1 MNWNEITSVL
11 VLQPENPDGD
21 SVASALAL
29 EEILSDQKKQVTIY
43 SYVNIP
49 GYLRYIQGQDR
60 ITDEFPKDFDVT
72 IIVDTVTGSL
82 LENTLSGER
91 MTKIQKK
98 PVFVL
103 DCHPVENDLPIEH
116 ADYFKASGNP
126 IATGELVYQLAKE
139 QNWDINP
146 MAATHIIE
154 ATMADTLGL
163 TTEAVTAETVQVVA
177 DMLGKGAKM
186 SDIDARR
193 REVMKKSSD
202 LIHYK
207 GELLQRIEF
216 LLDGKLAI
224 IHIPW
229 EEIEK
234 YSPHYNP
241 TMLALEELRN
251 TEGVEVSVGI
261 KTYPDGK
268 ITGKLRASKPIAG
281 EIAAHFG
288 GGGHDYAAGFKVTDW
303 NYDEL
308 KLEFIKATN
317 DLLNIKHTT

>member
-72 IIVDTVTGSL
+72 IIVDTVSGSL
-82 LENTLSGER
+82 LENTLSGDR

-103 DCHPVENDLPIEH
+103 DCHPVKNDLPLEH
-116 ADYFKASGNP
+116 AKYFEASGNP
-126 IATGELVYQLAKE
+126 IATGELVYQLAKKE
-139 QNWDINP
+139 KWDINP

-186 SDIDARR
+186 SDIDSRR

-207 GELLQRIEF
+207 GQLLQRIEF
-216 LLDGKLAI
+216 LLEGKLAI

-268 ITGKLRASKPIAG
+268 ITGKLRANKPIAE

-288 GGGHDYAAGFKVTDW
+288 GGGHNYAAGFKVTDW
-303 NYDEL
+303 TYDEL

-317 DLLNIKHTT
+317 DLLNK

>member
-1 MNWNEITSVL
+1 MIQWSEIKKIL

-21 SVASALAL
+21 SIASALAL
-29 EEILSDQKKQVTIY
+29 EEILGDAGKEVVIY

-60 ITDEFPKDFDVT
+60 ITDEFPNSFDLT

-82 LENTLSGER
+82 LENTLIGER
-91 MTKIQKK
+91 MTKIMKS
-98 PVFVL
+98 PVLVL

-116 ADYFKASGNP
+116 AEFFKGEGNV
-126 IATGELVYQLAKE
+126 IATGELVYQLAQAHK
-139 QNWDINP
+139 WSINP
-146 MAATHIIE
+146 TAATHIVE
-154 ATMADTLGL
+154 ATLADTLGM
-163 TTEAVTAETVQVVA
+163 TTEAVTAQTVRVVA
-177 DMLGKGAKM
+177 HMLEAGAKM

-193 REVMKKSSD
+193 REVMQKSPE
-202 LIHYK
+202 LVTYK
-207 GELLQRIEF
+207 GALLQRVEF
-216 LLDGKLAI
+216 LLEGQLAY

-241 TMLALEELRN
+241 SMLALEELRN
-251 TEGVEVSVGI
+251 TSGVAVSVAI

-268 ITGKLRASKPIAG
+268 ITGKLRGNKPIAG
-281 EIAAHFG
+281 ALAAHFG

-303 NYDEL
+303 NLDEL
-308 KLEFIKATN
+308 KLELIKKAN
-317 DLLNIKHTT
+317 ELLA

>member
-1 MNWNEITSVL
+1 MNWNEIQKVL
-11 VLQPENPDGD
+11 ILQPENPDGD

-29 EEILSDQKKQVTIY
+29 EEVMGDQDKQVTLY

-49 GYLRYIQGQDR
+49 SYLRYIQGQDR
-60 ITDEFPKDFDVT
+60 ITDEFPNDFDVT
-72 IIVDTVTGSL
+72 IIVDTVSGSL

-91 MTKIQKK
+91 MTKILKK

-103 DCHPVENDLPIEH
+103 DCHPVENDLPFDD
-116 ADYFKASGNP
+116 ANYFEAAGTP
-126 IATGELVYQLAKE
+126 VATGELVYQLATKE
-139 QNWDINP
+139 GWAINP

-163 TTEAVTAETVQVVA
+163 TTEAVTGATVRLVA
-177 DMLGKGAKM
+177 DMLDLGAKM

-193 REVMKKSSD
+193 RVVMKKSAE
-202 LIHYK
+202 LVQYK
-207 GELLQRIEF
+207 GQLLQRIEF
-216 LLDGKLAI
+216 LLDGKLAL

-234 YSPHYNP
+234 YSPLYNP

-251 TEGVEVSVGI
+251 TEGVEISVGI

-268 ITGKLRASKPIAG
+268 ITGKLRAAKPIAG
-281 EIAAHFG
+281 DIAAHFG
-288 GGGHDYAAGFKVTDW
+288 GGGHTYASGFKVTDW
-303 NYDEL
+303 SYDEL
-308 KLEFIKATN
+308 RLEFIKKTQE
-317 DLLNIKHTT
+317 LLG

>member
-1 MNWNEITSVL
+1 
-11 VLQPENPDGD
+11 
-21 SVASALAL
+21 
-29 EEILSDQKKQVTIY
+29 
-43 SYVNIP
+43 
-49 GYLRYIQGQDR
+49 
-60 ITDEFPKDFDVT
+60 
-72 IIVDTVTGSL
+72 
-82 LENTLSGER
+82 

-103 DCHPVENDLPIEH
+103 DCHPVKNDLPLEH
-116 ADYFKASGNP
+116 AEYFEASGNP
-126 IATGELVYQLAKE
+126 IATGELVYQLADKE
-139 QNWDINP
+139 KWDINP

-186 SDIDARR
+186 SDIDSRR

-207 GELLQRIEF
+207 GVLLQRIEF

-268 ITGKLRASKPIAG
+268 ITGKLRANKPIAG

-288 GGGHDYAAGFKVTDW
+288 GGGHNYAAGFKVTDW

-308 KLEFIKATN
+308 KLEFIKVTN
-317 DLLNIKHTT
+317 DLLSK